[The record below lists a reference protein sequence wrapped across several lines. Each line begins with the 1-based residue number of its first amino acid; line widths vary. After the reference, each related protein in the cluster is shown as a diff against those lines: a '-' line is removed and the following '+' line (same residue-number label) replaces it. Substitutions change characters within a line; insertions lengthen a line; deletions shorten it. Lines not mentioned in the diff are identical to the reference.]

1 MGAMRIVLTLLI
13 TVVALPAG
21 ADDGFTLGLSEMDF
35 SEPEPA
41 AMSLTMSADEA
52 VVSHAE
58 ALAFH
63 AALKPKNANERTLA
77 LWNSEM
83 GRVHYLLASEQARL
97 GREGLVNGERMLGV
111 GLGTTA
117 IGDND
122 PNGAFILG
130 RHKWAE
136 MNANQKFR
144 AGVEVS
150 ILAGILYGLA
160 ALAD

>member
-1 MGAMRIVLTLLI
+1 MRTILTLL
-13 TVVALPAG
+13 VALMALPAA
-21 ADDGFTLGLSEMDF
+21 ADEGFSLGLAEMDF

-41 AMSLTMSADEA
+41 AVNLAMTAGETG
-52 VVSHAE
+52 VGHAE
-58 ALAFH
+58 ALAFQ
-63 AALKPKNANERTLA
+63 AALKPKDANEYTLA

-136 MNANQKFR
+136 MNANEKFR

-150 ILAGILYGLA
+150 VLAGILY
-160 ALAD
+160 ALATLAD